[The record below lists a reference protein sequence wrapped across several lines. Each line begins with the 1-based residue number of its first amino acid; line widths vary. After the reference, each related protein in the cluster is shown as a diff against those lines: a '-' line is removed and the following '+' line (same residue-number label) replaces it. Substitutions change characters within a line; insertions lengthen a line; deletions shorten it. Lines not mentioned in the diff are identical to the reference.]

1 MPTPQPNSQHCFV
14 CGLANPLGLKLRF
27 YQTAPGEIVST
38 MVLSDEYQSYP
49 GVVHGGIIAAMLDE
63 AGSRSQM
70 INDPDRQ
77 GRFMFTANMHIRYR
91 KNVPTGQELK
101 LVGKAGTSKCRT
113 AQARGEIY
121 GPEGDLLAEAELVLV
136 DIPDTYT
143 QSAELELTGWKVYPE

>member
-27 YQTAPGEIVST
+27 YENAPGEIISNV
-38 MVLSDEYQSYP
+38 VISDEYQSYP

-70 INDPDRQ
+70 FKDPDRQ
-77 GRFMFTANMHIRYR
+77 ERFMFTANMHIHYR
-91 KNVPTGQELK
+91 KNVPTGQQLK
-101 LVGKAGTSKCRT
+101 LVGIAGISKRRT

-121 GPEGDLLAEAELVLV
+121 GPEGELLAEAELVLV
-136 DIPDTYT
+136 DLPDTYT
-143 QSAELELTGWKVYPE
+143 QSADLESTGWKIYPE